1 MINKV
6 LPPLNYTPLLSS
18 VVGFVIQIYITKK
31 IVMRKNKAELL
42 IDRES
47 NSPSFP
53 AGATRLYYLK
63 SAQIWSF
70 FWSVFSCIRT
80 EYGYLIRIQSEY
92 MEIRTRKNSVFGH
105 FSRIYIF
112 KTKSKH
118 RQSSP
123 TVLIFGVYQS

>member
-42 IDRES
+42 TDRES

-53 AGATRLYYLK
+53 AGATRLYCLK

-80 EYGYLIRIQSEY
+80 EYGYLIRKSPYLVRIHGNTDQKKLRIWTLFTHLYIQ
-92 MEIRTRKNSVFGH
+92 N
-105 FSRIYIF
+105 
-112 KTKSKH
+112 
-118 RQSSP
+118 
-123 TVLIFGVYQS
+123 